1 MPLSEAL
8 VGTLMT
14 AALAV
19 GPAPPANTTPP
30 VGSSLVLLDELAL
43 VGDASSDVGAAL
55 RKSIQRSLEA
65 KGVAVLKSAPGA
77 AAGPCKDVPCV
88 TARASASGAT
98 HVVRGTVKASDRN
111 YEVVLELHRGLGGR
125 VLDTRAASCPICSVP
140 EVEAAAAKAAAALA
154 EAILAA
160 PAEVLPSLS
169 IASDPAGAIVLVD
182 GEVVGQTPLT
192 REVAAGEHTVTV
204 KQEGYVDQT
213 RTLTVEGESP
223 APLAFALTRRPA
235 PRAGLTPIGWA
246 ALGLGAAAM
255 VTGVALLVVDE
266 NPFRDLCSGEYVDS
280 FGRCRFRYNTLA
292 GGVASLVAGAALVGG
307 GVALVVLGR
316 RGSEPRGE
324 ASARL
329 RLGLHARGLALA
341 GNF

>member
-1 MPLSEAL
+1 MPLPEAL
-8 VGTLMT
+8 VGTLMA
-14 AALAV
+14 AALAA
-19 GPAPPANTTPP
+19 GPAPPAAATPP
-30 VGSSLVLLDELAL
+30 VGSSAVLLDELAL
-43 VGDASSDVGAAL
+43 AGDASSDVGAAL
-55 RKSIQRSLEA
+55 RRSIQRSLESQ
-65 KGVAVLKSAPGA
+65 GVAFVKAAPGTS
-77 AAGPCKDVPCV
+77 AGPCKDAACAA
-88 TARASASGAT
+88 ARASASAAT
-98 HVVRGTVKASDRN
+98 HVVRGTVKASERN
-111 YEVVLELHRGLGGR
+111 YEIVLELRLGSDGR

-140 EVEAAAAKAAAALA
+140 EVEAAAARAAAALA
-154 EAILAA
+154 EAILATPTEA
-160 PAEVLPSLS
+160 PPSLS
-169 IASDPAGAIVLVD
+169 IASDPAGALVLLD
-182 GEVVGQTPLT
+182 GELVGQTPLT

-204 KQEGYVDQT
+204 QQEGYVAQT
-213 RTLTVEGESP
+213 RTIKVEGEGP
-223 APLAFALTRRPA
+223 APLAFALKRRPA

-316 RGSEPRGE
+316 RGREPRGG

-329 RLGLHARGLALA
+329 RLGLHARGLALS